1 MSTRSETAPPT
12 GVVPITKP
20 IIRNN
25 MHPVRYLTVAF
36 LLAATLSA
44 APSGFEANIPFA
56 FRAGE
61 RDLPPGTYSFLTSES
76 NVRIRGAQSDVR
88 LTVKSRLRGPSTRPA
103 FEGMLGFDR
112 KDTLRVLSEIW
123 VPEGGGWL
131 VGGLDGAD
139 AHVQV
144 PVLSQP
150 PEGLS
155 GKNLFM
161 QTCQVCH
168 GRDGRGDA
176 KADAF
181 YSRALPRLDS
191 AYVQAKSDEELRE
204 IITHGRNAMDPV
216 RMQDDKGARHA
227 LPPYA
232 VDPLIAHLRTL
243 AGSR

>member
-1 MSTRSETAPPT
+1 M
-12 GVVPITKP
+12 
-20 IIRNN
+20 
-25 MHPVRYLTVAF
+25 
-36 LLAATLSA
+36 
-44 APSGFEANIPFA
+44 
-56 FRAGE
+56 
-61 RDLPPGTYSFLTSES
+61 PPGTYTFLPSES
-76 NVRIRGAQSDVR
+76 NVRIRGAGSDVR
-88 LTVKSRLRGPSTRPA
+88 LRVKNRMRGPTTRPA
-103 FEGMLGFDR
+103 FEGMLSFDR
-112 KDTLRVLSEIW
+112 KDTVRVLSEIW
-123 VPEGGGWL
+123 VPEAGGWL
-131 VGGLDGAD
+131 VGGLEGAD

-155 GKNLFM
+155 AKNLFT

-168 GRDGRGDA
+168 GREGRGDL

-181 YSRALPRLDS
+181 YGRTLPRLDS

-204 IITHGRNAMDPV
+204 IITLGRNAMDPV

-243 AGSR
+243 AGPR